1 MGIYSSVNRG
11 ICGHMAGAWE
21 GEGSLVYFLIT
32 RNRRIYS
39 SVRCNR
45 ENIFLYSW
53 ISMNIITFG

>member
-45 ENIFLYSW
+45 EIYFYILGYQ
-53 ISMNIITFG
+53 